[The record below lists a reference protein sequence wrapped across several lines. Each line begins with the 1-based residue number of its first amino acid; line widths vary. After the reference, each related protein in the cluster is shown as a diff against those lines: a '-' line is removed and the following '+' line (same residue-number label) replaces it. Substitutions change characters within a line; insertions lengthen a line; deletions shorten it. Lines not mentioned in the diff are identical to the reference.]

1 MPDIKFIISSS
12 PHTRSDESVPKI
24 MFTVLAALLPASFI
38 SVYLFGLR
46 AIALIATCVI
56 VSMITEYLFQRY
68 RNKEITLNDGSAAL
82 AGLLLALT
90 LPPAFPLLGAA
101 LGSVVA
107 IGLGKHI
114 FGGLGF
120 NIFNPALI
128 GRAFLQAAF
137 PVMITTWT
145 DPFSWMSSAPVDVVS
160 AATPLAKMKFDFDF
174 IPLQQLLI
182 GNTGGSLGETSSIA
196 LLAGAGYLF
205 YRGYIQWRIPASIL
219 VSSLVF
225 GGIFWLIDS
234 TKYPEPFFHWFAGG
248 MVLGAFFMAT
258 DMVTCPIT
266 AKGYWIF
273 GCGIGILTVII
284 RLFGGLPEGVMYA
297 ILFMNAFT
305 PIINRYTRPLILG
318 ETKIAGG

>member
-1 MPDIKFIISSS
+1 MTDIKLVISSS
-12 PHTRSDESVPKI
+12 PHIRNDESIPKI
-24 MFTVLAALLPASFI
+24 MFIVLAALLPAAFLSI
-38 SVYLFGLR
+38 YLFGIK
-46 AIALIATCVI
+46 AILLMATCII
-56 VSMITEYLFQRY
+56 VCMATEYVFQKCRD
-68 RNKEITLNDGSAAL
+68 KEITLSDGSAAL
-82 AGLLLALT
+82 AGLLLAMT
-90 LPPAFPLLGAA
+90 LPPSFPLLGAA

-137 PVMITTWT
+137 PVMITTWD
-145 DPFSWMSSAPVDVVS
+145 DPFAWRSPAVVDAISS
-160 AATPLAKMKFDFDF
+160 ATPLAKMKFDQEFVSAQD
-174 IPLQQLLI
+174 LI
-182 GNTGGSLGETSSIA
+182 IGFTGGSLGETSALA
-196 LLAGAGYLF
+196 LLIGVVFLL

-219 VSSLVF
+219 ISSLLF
-225 GGIFWLIDS
+225 GGIFWLMDS

-248 MVLGAFFMAT
+248 MVLGAFYMAT

-266 AKGYWIF
+266 PKGYWIF

-305 PIINRYTRPLILG
+305 PIINKYTRPKILG
-318 ETKIAGG
+318 EVKK

>member
-1 MPDIKFIISSS
+1 MPDIKLVISSS
-12 PHTRSDESVPKI
+12 PHIRINESVPKI
-24 MFTVLAALLPASFI
+24 MFTVLAALAPATFV

-56 VSMITEYLFQRY
+56 VSLATEYIFQKVR
-68 RNKEITLNDGSAAL
+68 KQDITLDDGSAAL

-90 LPPAFPLLGAA
+90 LPPSFPLLGAA

-114 FGGLGF
+114 FGGLGY

-145 DPFSWMSSAPVDVVS
+145 DPFAWKSSSAIDAVS
-160 AATPLAKMKFDFDF
+160 AATPLAKMKFDFEF
-174 IPLQQLLI
+174 TALPELLI

-196 LLAGAGYLF
+196 LLIGAAFLF

-219 VSSLVF
+219 LSSLLF
-225 GGIFWLIDS
+225 GGIFWLMDS
-234 TKYPEPFFHWFAGG
+234 AKYPEPFFHWFAGG
-248 MVLGAFFMAT
+248 MVLGAFYMAT

-266 AKGYWIF
+266 PKGYWIF

-284 RLFGGLPEGVMYA
+284 RLLGGLPEGVMYA

-305 PIINRYTRPLILG
+305 PIINRYTKPKILG
-318 ETKIAGG
+318 EVRG

>member
-1 MPDIKFIISSS
+1 
-12 PHTRSDESVPKI
+12 
-24 MFTVLAALLPASFI
+24 MFTVLAALLPAAFV

-46 AIALIATCVI
+46 AIALMATCVI
-56 VSMITEYLFQRY
+56 VSLATEYIFQVCR
-68 RNKEITLNDGSAAL
+68 KKDITLNDGSAAL

-90 LPPAFPLLGAA
+90 LPPSFPLLGAA

-145 DPFSWMSSAPVDVVS
+145 DPFAWKASSVVDVVS
-160 AATPLAKMKFDFDF
+160 AATPLSRMKFDFDF
-174 IPLQQLLI
+174 LPLTQLSI
-182 GNTGGSLGETSSIA
+182 GNIGGSLGETSAIA
-196 LLAGAGYLF
+196 LLIGAAYLL
-205 YRGYIQWRIPASIL
+205 YRGYIQWRIPASML
-219 VSSLVF
+219 GASVLL
-225 GGIFWLIDS
+225 GGIFWLIAPE
-234 TKYPEPFFHWFAGG
+234 KYPEPFFHVFAGG
-248 MVLGAFFMAT
+248 MILGAFYMAT

-266 AKGYWIF
+266 PVGYWIF
-273 GCGIGILTVII
+273 GSGIGILTIII
-284 RLFGGLPEGVMYA
+284 RLLGGLPEGVMYA

-305 PIINRYTRPLILG
+305 PIINRYTRPKILG
-318 ETKIAGG
+318 EVRNG